1 MRPFTPDCVGGPF
14 RRDIDSNPTMPILK
28 AVTATQV
35 IRQLEKLPARER
47 RKVFAY
53 VDSAL
58 ERREDIED
66 RRAIA
71 EVRRDPR
78 PAVSWKVVKGRIG
91 LA

>member
-1 MRPFTPDCVGGPF
+1 M
-14 RRDIDSNPTMPILK
+14 
-28 AVTATQV
+28 TANQV

-58 ERREDIED
+58 EQREDIED
-66 RRAIA
+66 RKAIE

-78 PAVSWKVVKGRIG
+78 PPVPWKEVKARIG